1 MMPTNHKVTPTS
13 IIVNSNPRNSSEATY
28 LCRGA
33 AADIWRVSSP
43 ASNSQRIRKE
53 LRIVDPMYCQE
64 KTEAIATDFMVFN
77 VRAYH
82 DQVAAWSLINHRNVV
97 RLFGPSDAWS
107 FDVEYCE
114 NGCVRDYLKLYP
126 NADKLSMM
134 RDVLGGMKHLHT
146 LASPIVHGSL
156 NAGKLFVSR
165 DGTTKIGE
173 FGLAAL
179 CHPVAALVP
188 SVNLAGLSRWLSP
201 ELIDFGDGD
210 VAKPTKASDVWALG
224 CTLFE

>member
-1 MMPTNHKVTPTS
+1 MMPTNHRVTPTS

-64 KTEAIATDFMVFN
+64 KTEAIATDFMFHTDPWPSFVQ
-77 VRAYH
+77 AYH

-126 NADKLSMM
+126 NADKLSMV
-134 RDVLGGMKHLHT
+134 RSGSTVLRITKLKC
-146 LASPIVHGSL
+146 I
-156 NAGKLFVSR
+156 GKDAR
-165 DGTTKIGE
+165 
-173 FGLAAL
+173 
-179 CHPVAALVP
+179 C
-188 SVNLAGLSRWLSP
+188 
-201 ELIDFGDGD
+201 
-210 VAKPTKASDVWALG
+210 LG
-224 CTLFE
+224 WYSHAPD

>member
-1 MMPTNHKVTPTS
+1 M
-13 IIVNSNPRNSSEATY
+13 RNLE
-28 LCRGA
+28 
-33 AADIWRVSSP
+33 
-43 ASNSQRIRKE
+43 
-53 LRIVDPMYCQE
+53 
-64 KTEAIATDFMVFN
+64 
-77 VRAYH
+77 
-82 DQVAAWSLINHRNVV
+82 
-97 RLFGPSDAWS
+97 
-107 FDVEYCE
+107 
-114 NGCVRDYLKLYP
+114 RDC
-126 NADKLSMM
+126 
-134 RDVLGGMKHLHT
+134 MKHLHT

-224 CTLFE
+224 CTLFEIATEKLPYSRHKHDVKIQQQILEGHPPGCRDNKTNPSYLDSMWPLMESCWLPSPSDRPTIPMLVKLFEETYADIRAGIQPPVKSPDPPLSVYLGSPPKPQPGQALKSKRIRHALNLFQPVYN